1 VTTAAP
7 PRLSAGV
14 LTADLTRLG
23 AELEILRGHAAW
35 AHIDVMDGVFCPQ
48 LTVGPAFVAA
58 VASTGI
64 PVDAHLMVTEP
75 RRLLPDIAAAITSA
89 RVITS
94 AGAIAAAAGGIITVH
109 AEATTHLHRT
119 MTEMTELQETTG
131 LAGPS
136 RSFLRGVAISPGTPV
151 QAVEPVL
158 ELADLVLVLAVSPG
172 WPGQAPAA
180 STRRRVAAVRELAA
194 AINPGVL
201 VGVDG
206 GVTAGNAAE
215 IASWGADVIVSGSAI
230 FDRVDPP
237 GNLRRLSQ
245 ALCSPAAAAAGPT
258 QEVADGRQ

>member
-35 AHIDVMDGVFCPQ
+35 AHVDVMDGVFCPQ

-75 RRLLPDIAAAITSA
+75 RRLLPGIAAA
-89 RVITS
+89 
-94 AGAIAAAAGGIITVH
+94 GAAVITVH
-109 AEATTHLHRT
+109 AEATAHLHRT
-119 MTEMTELQETTG
+119 MQEMTE

-136 RSFLRGVAISPGTPV
+136 RSFLRGVAINPGTPV

-158 ELADLVLVLAVSPG
+158 ELTDLILVLAVSPG
-172 WPGQAPAA
+172 WAGQGPAA
-180 STRRRVAAVRELAA
+180 GTRRRVAAVRELAA
-194 AINPGVL
+194 PIHPGVL

-215 IASWGADVIVSGSAI
+215 IAGWGIDVIVSGSAI

-245 ALCSPAAAAAGPT
+245 ALRSPAAAAAAGPT